1 MYTIFSFQEI
11 NALAESARFYL
22 GLRSLVIGSRTSLS
36 EIQKRKDISKAL
48 YAMKQTLFKVNDR
61 STRDQLKLL
70 MKKLK
75 QNYNEERRA
84 SGSEVEEEGELAK
97 GLRETVELFDDSEK
111 KWKEENVLRKQ
122 KVEFDTSQT
131 KELRLNLLETFVVKQ
146 KSGQAKKVQVKN
158 QKRVILQMI

>member
-1 MYTIFSFQEI
+1 
-11 NALAESARFYL
+11 
-22 GLRSLVIGSRTSLS
+22 
-36 EIQKRKDISKAL
+36 
-48 YAMKQTLFKVNDR
+48 MKQTLFKVNDR

-84 SGSEVEEEGELAK
+84 SSSEVEEEGELAK

-146 KSGQAKKVQVKN
+146 KSGLAKKVQVKN

>member
-1 MYTIFSFQEI
+1 
-11 NALAESARFYL
+11 
-22 GLRSLVIGSRTSLS
+22 
-36 EIQKRKDISKAL
+36 
-48 YAMKQTLFKVNDR
+48 MKQTLFKVNDR
-61 STRDQLKLL
+61 STIDQLKLL

-84 SGSEVEEEGELAK
+84 SNSEVEEEGELAK
-97 GLRETVELFDDSEK
+97 GLRETVELFNDSEK

>member
-22 GLRSLVIGSRTSLS
+22 GLRSLVIGSRTSLP
-36 EIQKRKDISKAL
+36 EVQKRKDISKAL
-48 YAMKQTLFKVNDR
+48 YALYR

-84 SGSEVEEEGELAK
+84 SGSEVEEEGGLAK
-97 GLRETVELFDDSEK
+97 GLRETIELFDDSEK

-131 KELRLNLLETFVVKQ
+131 KELRLNLLEPFVVKQ
-146 KSGQAKKVQVKN
+146 KSGQAKKF
-158 QKRVILQMI
+158 R